1 MSASSASAIIDLG
14 DQDLQFT
21 ETTPPGGVGGGSGG
35 GTTHTFDKMPDSAVD
50 GDGGPEDDDDRAG
63 LLGGGKKDGGAGYN
77 FWSPEFYRRFFD
89 VDDAEVGARIR
100 GALLPVPGR
109 SFLAEVAKGRPD
121 LWGPLWICA
130 TLVVSVAV
138 TGNLASYLQSA
149 WVSGGKDF
157 EWHYDFHKVR
167 MATCWFNSTRK
178 CCYLALRF
186 FQVTLAAA
194 AVFSY
199 AWLVPAG
206 VYGFLWWT
214 ASGALASGALG
225 LLDLLCLY
233 GYSLAVYVPVSVLW
247 LIQNSYVQWA
257 LAAGGAA
264 LSGGVVVMTLWPALK
279 EGGNT
284 KGAAP
289 LILVVVGLQVLL
301 ACGFMLYFFH
311 VPSGAGPLAA
321 EDSGAKGNA
330 SVPAAPA
337 ADGAKKEDE
346 GKEKSASA
354 AEGEEKKN
362 DTVKRTVGEEGGGGG
377 EGEAKVEET
386 KTGEEER
393 KEKSE
398 VEAEPD
404 SPKEGEEVERKA
416 AKEESG
422 KQEDDQ
428 DLAPPMAA
436 AAGEE
441 AGKVREP

>member
-1 MSASSASAIIDLG
+1 M
-14 DQDLQFT
+14 
-21 ETTPPGGVGGGSGG
+21 
-35 GTTHTFDKMPDSAVD
+35 
-50 GDGGPEDDDDRAG
+50 
-63 LLGGGKKDGGAGYN
+63 
-77 FWSPEFYRRFFD
+77 
-89 VDDAEVGARIR
+89 
-100 GALLPVPGR
+100 
-109 SFLAEVAKGRPD
+109 
-121 LWGPLWICA
+121 
-130 TLVVSVAV
+130 
-138 TGNLASYLQSA
+138 
-149 WVSGGKDF
+149 
-157 EWHYDFHKVR
+157 
-167 MATCWFNSTRK
+167 
-178 CCYLALRF
+178 RF

-311 VPSGAGPLAA
+311 VPSGAEPLAA

-330 SVPAAPA
+330 SVPAAA
-337 ADGAKKEDE
+337 EEDGGKKEDE

-362 DTVKRTVGEEGGGGG
+362 DTVKRTVGEEGGGG
-377 EGEAKVEET
+377 EGEAKVEE
-386 KTGEEER
+386 KAGEEDR
-393 KEKSE
+393 KKKVE

-404 SPKEGEEVERKA
+404 SPQQGEEVERKA

-428 DLAPPMAA
+428 DLAPPVAA
-436 AAGEE
+436 AAAEE
-441 AGKVREP
+441 AGKVRGP